1 MSRIRILV
9 ADQAQAIFY
18 DAPSL
23 RAVPR
28 EVGRI
33 SDPAAHLH
41 SRDLESDRP
50 GRSYES
56 FGRDSC
62 WRTRARVVHEIRRDL
77 VHSPLDALR
86 RHLPASAAELRP
98 G

>member
-33 SDPAAHLH
+33 SDPVAHLH

-56 FGRDSC
+56 VGRAASSRRAMRRAKRTASC
-62 WRTRARVVHEIRRDL
+62 WRASFSRAMAWRARPTL
-77 VHSPLDALR
+77 S
-86 RHLPASAAELRP
+86 
-98 G
+98 